1 MELDMKRISKERLAL
16 ALAALLSAAIAP
28 SIFPVAQAGFAKMSE
43 LTRWF
48 LLPSIGSLAVVIALS
63 FSLGDRVLGHRMIVG
78 LAAGAIATLGLEIVR
93 TTSFHLGGM
102 PGDLPRLLGVLMT
115 DRFMLGPSRLSDV
128 LGYSYHFWNG
138 ACFGL
143 IFAVIFGRRSL
154 SWMVIYGLFIGTGFL
169 ASPAVQAMGVGFFAL
184 QKPTMI
190 VTVVVAH
197 IAFGLILGLLLR
209 HWLPEE
215 GWLRADRTV
224 RTLAVIDLC
233 AQNLRV

>member
-1 MELDMKRISKERLAL
+1 MELHMKRISKERLAL
-16 ALAALLSAAIAP
+16 ALLALISAAIAP
-28 SIFPVAQAGFAKMSE
+28 NIFPVAQAGLAKMSD
-43 LTRWF
+43 LARWF
-48 LLPSIGSLAVVIALS
+48 LLPSIGLLVAVIAVT
-63 FSLGDRVLGHRMIVG
+63 LGRGHRVLARRMIAG
-78 LAAGAIATLGLEIVR
+78 LAAGTIATVGLEVVR

-102 PGDLPRLLGVLMT
+102 PGDLPRLLGVLLT

-143 IFAVIFGRRSL
+143 IFAVIFGHRSL
-154 SWMVIYGLFIGTGFL
+154 WWSSIYGLLIGIGFL

-209 HWLPEE
+209 RWLSAER
-215 GWLRADRTV
+215 WLRSESAVRAHIGEILATV
-224 RTLAVIDLC
+224 
-233 AQNLRV
+233 

>member
-1 MELDMKRISKERLAL
+1 MELPMKHISKERLAL
-16 ALAALLSAAIAP
+16 ALLALISAAIAP
-28 SIFPVAQAGFAKMSE
+28 NIFPVAQAGFAKMSD

-48 LLPSIGSLAVVIALS
+48 LLPSIGLLVAVIAVT
-63 FSLGDRVLGHRMIVG
+63 LGRGHRVLARRMIAGLTAGTIATVG
-78 LAAGAIATLGLEIVR
+78 LEVVR

-154 SWMVIYGLFIGTGFL
+154 WWSSIYGLLIGIGFL
-169 ASPAVQAMGVGFFAL
+169 ASPAVQAMGVGFLSL
-184 QKPTMI
+184 QKPSMI
-190 VTVVVAH
+190 VTVVIAH
-197 IAFGLILGLLLR
+197 VVFGLILGSLLR
-209 HWLPEE
+209 RWLPKE
-215 GWLRADRTV
+215 GWLRAESTV
-224 RTLAVIDLC
+224 GARFGGTLPTV
-233 AQNLRV
+233 

>member
-1 MELDMKRISKERLAL
+1 MKQISKERLAL
-16 ALAALLSAAIAP
+16 ALVALFAAGMAP
-28 SIFPVAQAGFAKMSE
+28 NIFPVAQAGFAKMSD

-48 LLPSIGSLAVVIALS
+48 LLPSIGLLLAVIAVT
-63 FSLGDRVLGHRMIVG
+63 FGLGHRALGTRMIAG
-78 LAAGAIATLGLEIVR
+78 LAAGTIATIGLEIVR
-93 TTSFHLGGM
+93 TISFHLGGM

-143 IFAVIFGRRSL
+143 IFAVILGRRSL
-154 SWMVIYGLFIGTGFL
+154 WWTSVYGVLIGIGFL

-190 VTVVVAH
+190 VTVVLAH
-197 IAFGLILGLLLR
+197 IAYGLILGSLLR
-209 HWLPEE
+209 RWLKKEP
-215 GWLRADRTV
+215 WLRAESGLGARFSEILPTV
-224 RTLAVIDLC
+224 
-233 AQNLRV
+233 